1 MNIRR
6 IANEVYQA
14 MWSRPQCTLPR
25 ARNMRQEDIDR
36 IAKAIDD
43 AVQDALNQPVLVS
56 EWQEQQSELTQLREQ
71 SRVLRH
77 LASTAVELWRAQT
90 NVKEGISFRM
100 AMKALEAALTAT
112 SQPTVNTEQ
121 VVYACGTSAA
131 GPNIPR
137 SCPIHADCFAT
148 SQEGQG

>member
-6 IANEVYQA
+6 IASEVYQA

-43 AVQDALNQPVLVS
+43 AVQEALNQTVLVS

-71 SRVLRH
+71 NRVLR
-77 LASTAVELWRAQT
+77 
-90 NVKEGISFRM
+90 G
-100 AMKALEAALTAT
+100 ALEQIAMSNEVWERDQMIDCAQSALTAT
-112 SQPTVNTEQ
+112 MPAGGEQDEKWMVNRQ
-121 VVYACGTSAA
+121 RRQYAFTPEGTLLREE
-131 GPNIPR
+131 PK
-137 SCPIHADCFAT
+137 
-148 SQEGQG
+148 

>member
-6 IANEVYQA
+6 IASEVYQA

-43 AVQDALNQPVLVS
+43 AVQEALNQPVLVS

-71 SRVLRH
+71 NRVLEREYTRLFNLAKPIATLLQDLKIIPIGCSREQELAWKMAVKNFRH
-77 LASTAVELWRAQT
+77 YQQGYEASVA
-90 NVKEGISFRM
+90 ID
-100 AMKALEAALTAT
+100 AALTAT
-112 SQPTVNTEQ
+112 SQPG
-121 VVYACGTSAA
+121 GT
-131 GPNIPR
+131 
-137 SCPIHADCFAT
+137 H
-148 SQEGQG
+148 EL

>member
-14 MWSRPQCTLPR
+14 MRSRPQCTLSR

-43 AVQDALNQPVLVS
+43 AVQEALNQPVLVS

-71 SRVLRH
+71 NRVLRAN
-77 LASTAVELWRAQT
+77 LVNCAVR
-90 NVKEGISFRM
+90 
-100 AMKALEAALTAT
+100 LEAYYGNEHPVVRDAQAALAAT
-112 SQPTVNTEQ
+112 SQPVPPYKEW
-121 VVYACGTSAA
+121 CRHPEKCA
-131 GPNIPR
+131 GLA
-137 SCPIHADCFAT
+137 SCPQDPTCAD
-148 SQEGQG
+148 